1 MDGVRELIHRR
12 RRQILVHSIIYYARG
27 TNIISDAQ
35 FDNWSHELVQL
46 QADHPEDSE
55 AVEYMREEF
64 RDFTG
69 DTGFHLPLANVW
81 ARGVAKSLLPGW
93 S

>member
-1 MDGVRELIHRR
+1 MNPVQELIHRR
-12 RRQILVHSIIYYARG
+12 RRQILVHSIIYYSRG
-27 TNIISDAQ
+27 TSIIEDYK
-35 FDNWSHELVQL
+35 FDSWGQQLVQL
-46 QADHPEDSE
+46 QTDHPEDSE
-55 AVEYMREEF
+55 AVEYMRDEF

-69 DTGFHLPLANVW
+69 DTGFHLPLADVR

>member
-1 MDGVRELIHRR
+1 M
-12 RRQILVHSIIYYARG
+12 HSIIYYARG
-27 TNIISDAQ
+27 TNIIPDAT

-46 QADHPEDSE
+46 QTDHPEDSR
-55 AVEYMREEF
+55 AVDYMREEF
-64 RDFTG
+64 ADFTG
-69 DTGFHLPLANVW
+69 DTGFHLPLANVR

>member
-1 MDGVRELIHRR
+1 MNEVQELIHRR

-27 TNIISDAQ
+27 TNIISDAT
-35 FDNWSHELVQL
+35 FDSWGQELVKL

-55 AVEYMREEF
+55 AVEYMLEAF
-64 RDFTG
+64 WDFTG
-69 DTGFHLPLANVW
+69 DTGFHLPLADVR

>member
-1 MDGVRELIHRR
+1 M
-12 RRQILVHSIIYYARG
+12 HSIIYYARG
-27 TNIISDAQ
+27 TNIISDTR
-35 FDNWSHELVQL
+35 FDAWSHELVKL

-69 DTGFHLPLANVW
+69 DTGFHLPLDDPKAQ
-81 ARGVAKSLLPGW
+81 GVAKSLLPGW